1 MAIDSALAVDCAGR
15 LEAEDPVAS
24 LRHEFAIPPW
34 EGGRSPEWAYF
45 AGNSLGLMP
54 FAAREAI
61 EHELGEWARL
71 GVEAWFEG
79 AEPWLEYARALR
91 APLARLVGAVENEI
105 AVVHGLTVN
114 LHLLLASFYHPT
126 PERYRIL
133 IEEDAFPSDSHAVQS
148 HVAIHGL
155 DPRDAV
161 VKTDPDDVLTAI
173 ESEGERLAV
182 VVLGG
187 LNYLSGELLDMAA
200 ITAAGRRVGAVVGWD
215 LAHVVGNVPAA
226 LHDWGA
232 DFAVWCN
239 YKYVNGGPGAPG
251 GLFVHERHGDDLSRP
266 RLAGWWGTDPAV
278 RFRMEAAFVPRSGA
292 EGWAVSTPAVLAHA
306 PLRVSL
312 EQLDRV
318 GLPALRGRSVRL
330 SGYLERALDEVAAS
344 RRLRQLT
351 PRESERRGAQLSLGV
366 EGASDLAVRLRRE
379 HGVVCDF
386 REPDVI
392 RLAPAPLYTTYEDCR
407 RAALALLDLLPAR

>member
-1 MAIDSALAVDCAGR
+1 MRTEGILTVKTAVR

-24 LRHEFAIPPW
+24 LRQEFAVPPW
-34 EGGRSPEWAYF
+34 EGGREAEWAYF

-54 FAAREAI
+54 LAARAALGR
-61 EHELGEWARL
+61 ELDSWARL

-79 AEPWLEYARALR
+79 SEPWLEYARSLR
-91 APLARLVGAVENEI
+91 AQLARLVGATEDEV
-105 AVVHGLTVN
+105 AVVHGLTIN
-114 LHLLLASFYHPT
+114 LHLLLSSFYEPT
-126 PERYRIL
+126 PARYRIL
-133 IEEDAFPSDSHAVQS
+133 IEDAAFPSDSHAVQS
-148 HVAIHGL
+148 HVAVHGL

-161 VKTDPDDVLTAI
+161 VKTDADGVLATI

-182 VVLGG
+182 IVLGG

-200 ITAAGRRVGAVVGWD
+200 ITEVGHGVGAVVGWD

-251 GLFVHERHGDDLSRP
+251 GLFVHERYGMDLSVP

-278 RFRMEAAFVPRSGA
+278 RFRMESDFVPRAGA
-292 EGWAVSTPAVLAHA
+292 EGWAVSTPAILAHA
-306 PLRVSL
+306 PLQVSL
-312 EQLDRV
+312 EQFDRV
-318 GLPALRGRSVRL
+318 GLPALRDRSRRL
-330 SGYLERALDEVAAS
+330 TGYLERMLDEVATS
-344 RRLRQLT
+344 RRVRQLT
-351 PRESERRGAQLSLGV
+351 PRDPERRGAQLSLGV
-366 EGASDLAVRLRRE
+366 EGARELALQLRRE
-379 HGVVCDF
+379 HGVVCDV

-392 RLAPAPLYTTYEDCR
+392 RLAPVPLYTTYEDCR
-407 RAALALLDLLPAR
+407 RAALALLDLLPPR